1 MLEAIR
7 DRAQGWIAKVILAL
21 ITIPFALWGI
31 DSYFSG
37 GGKTESVAVV
47 GDANVTR
54 QAFSEA
60 IKEQT
65 DQMRQAMGQN
75 FDPAAAE
82 TKEFREQVLTRLTDE
97 EAMLQEAKAAGL
109 QIPDTQL
116 AAVLQQLPPFQEEG
130 KFSPDRYKR
139 VLAQRGYTPA
149 YFEYRLRR
157 DITLE
162 IQQQPPIAG
171 AMASATSVGLVA
183 RIAGQRREISVA
195 EISPATVAA
204 QVSISDQDV
213 QAYYESHKAD
223 FSEPEAVRVEYVS
236 LSLGD
241 LGKAI
246 PVTEKQVQDYFAA
259 NASKFGPPEERSA
272 SHILIAAPE
281 GDANARKQAKARA
294 EGLLA
299 AIRKAP
305 GTFAE
310 VAKRESQDPG
320 SAATGGSLGTF
331 GRGMMVKAFEDA
343 VFSMKQGEISNLVET
358 QFGFHI
364 IRLDGVNSSTPSLAT
379 VRQQVE
385 DDIRKQQA
393 QKQFA
398 DAAEQFSNLVYEQAS
413 NLKPA
418 ADALK
423 LPVKTSDWMT
433 KKGLAAAPFNSAKL
447 LEAIFAG
454 DVIKARQN
462 IEPVEI
468 ARNELVAARVIE
480 HRPARAKP
488 VAEVSAD
495 IRQKLVVEKTA
506 KLSEKQGQSLIEQL
520 KQGKEPGGLNWSAFK
535 VVSRQQPGEFDP
547 KALQAIM
554 RVDTTKLPNYLG
566 TSMQNGGYRVI
577 RVTRL
582 IDDAATDPGL
592 HSAVES
598 GLYQTYARTDAQ
610 AQIDLARSAQ
620 KVQIKQDVLDK
631 KE

>member
-37 GGKTESVAVV
+37 GGKTESVAEV

-54 QAFSEA
+54 QAFADA
-60 IKEQT
+60 IKEQA

-75 FDPAAAE
+75 FDPAAVE
-82 TKEFREQVLTRLTDE
+82 TKAFREQVLTRLTDE

-162 IQQQPPIAG
+162 IQQQPAIAG
-171 AMASATSVGLVA
+171 AMASATSVGLVS
-183 RIAGQRREISVA
+183 RIAGQRREISVS
-195 EISPATVAA
+195 EISPAIASA

-213 QAYYESHKAD
+213 QTYYEAHKTD
-223 FSEPEAVRVEYVS
+223 FTEPEAVRVEYVS

-281 GDANARKQAKARA
+281 GDANARKQAKSKAA
-294 EGLLA
+294 SLLVNLLQSP
-299 AIRKAP
+299 KSFP
-305 GTFAE
+305 E

-320 SAATGGSLGTF
+320 SAQAGGSLGAF
-331 GRGMMVKAFEDA
+331 GRGMMVKPFEDA
-343 VFSMKQGEISNLVET
+343 VFSMKIGELRLVET

-364 IRLDGVNSSTPSLAT
+364 IRLDGVNSSSPSLAS

-423 LPVKTSDWMT
+423 LQVRTSDWMT
-433 KKGLAAAPFNSAKL
+433 KKGLAMSPFNSAKL
-447 LEAIFAG
+447 LEAIFGG
-454 DVIKARQN
+454 DAIKARQN

-480 HRPARAKP
+480 HRPARSKP

-495 IRQKLVVEKTA
+495 IRQKLLVEKTA
-506 KLSEKQGQSLIEQL
+506 KLIEKQGQTLVEQL

-535 VVSRQQPGEFDP
+535 VISRQQPGEFDP
-547 KALQAIM
+547 KTLQAIM
-554 RVDTTKLPNYLG
+554 RVDMAKLPAYLG
-566 TSMQNGGYRVI
+566 ASMPNGGYRLI

-582 IDDAATDPGL
+582 INDAATDPGL
-592 HSAVES
+592 RSAVES
-598 GLYQTYARTDAQ
+598 GLFQTYARTDAQ

>member
-7 DRAQGWIAKVILAL
+7 NRAQGWLAKVILVL

-47 GDANVTR
+47 GDVNVTW
-54 QAFSEA
+54 QAYSDA
-60 IKEQT
+60 LKEQA
-65 DQMRQAMGQN
+65 DRMRQAMGQN
-75 FDPAAAE
+75 FDPAATE
-82 TKEFREQVLTRLTDE
+82 TKDFREQVLTRLTDE

-109 QIPDTQL
+109 QIPDTLL
-116 AAVLQQLPPFQEEG
+116 AAVLQQLPPFQEDG
-130 KFSPDRYKR
+130 KFSADLYKR
-139 VLAQRGYTPA
+139 VLAQRGYSPA

-162 IQQQPPIAG
+162 VQQKPVIAG
-171 AMASATSVGLVA
+171 AMVSATSVGLLTRV
-183 RIAGQRREISVA
+183 AGQRREISTT
-195 EISPATVAA
+195 EINSATISA
-204 QVSISDQDV
+204 QVSIGEQEV
-213 QAYYESHKAD
+213 QAYYEAHKAD
-223 FSEPEAVRVEYVS
+223 YTEPEAVRVEYVS
-236 LSLGD
+236 LSLAD
-241 LGKAI
+241 VAMAI

-305 GTFAE
+305 GTFAD

-320 SAATGGSLGTF
+320 SAAAGGSLGTF
-331 GRGMMVKAFEDA
+331 SRGVMVKPFEDA

-364 IRLDGVNSSTPSLAT
+364 IRLDGVKSSTPSLAT

-385 DDIRKQQA
+385 DEIRKQQA

-413 NLKPA
+413 SLKPT

-423 LPVKTSDWMT
+423 LPIRTSEWMT
-433 KKGLAAAPFNSAKL
+433 KKGLAVPPFNSTKL
-447 LEAIFAG
+447 LQAIFSVDA
-454 DVIKARQN
+454 IKSRQN
-462 IEPVEI
+462 IEPVEVT
-468 ARNELVAARVIE
+468 RNELVAARVIE
-480 HRPARAKP
+480 HRPSRHKP
-488 VAEVSAD
+488 ITEVSAD
-495 IRQKLVVEKTA
+495 IRQKLLVEKTA
-506 KLSEKQGQSLIEQL
+506 KLSEKLGQALIEQL
-520 KQGKEPGGLNWSAFK
+520 NQGKEPGGLNWSAFK

-547 KALQAIM
+547 KTLQAIM

-566 TSMQNGGYRVI
+566 TSMPNGSYRVI
-577 RVTRL
+577 RVTRN
-582 IDDAATDPGL
+582 INDAATDPGL
-592 HSAVES
+592 RSAVES
-598 GLYQTYARTDAQ
+598 GLFQTYARTDAQ

>member
-37 GGKTESVAVV
+37 GGQAESVADV
-47 GDANVTR
+47 GDAKVTR
-54 QAFSEA
+54 QAFA
-60 IKEQT
+60 DALKEQT
-65 DQMRQAMGQN
+65 DQMRQAMGPN
-75 FDPAAAE
+75 FDPAAVE
-82 TKEFREQVLTRLTDE
+82 TKAFREQVLTRLTDE

-109 QIPDTQL
+109 LVPDTQL
-116 AAVLQQLPPFQEEG
+116 AAVLQQLPTFQEDG

-149 YFEYRLRR
+149 YFEHRLRR

-162 IQQQPPIAG
+162 IQQQPAIAG
-171 AMASATSVGLVA
+171 TMVSATSVDLVA
-183 RIAGQRREISVA
+183 RIAGQRREISTA
-195 EISPATVAA
+195 EISPALITA
-204 QVSISDQDV
+204 QASVSDQDV
-213 QAYYESHKAD
+213 QAYYEAHKAD
-223 FSEPEAVRVEYVS
+223 YTEPEAVRVEYVS
-236 LSLGD
+236 LSLAE
-241 LGKAI
+241 LGKTI

-259 NASKFGPPEERSA
+259 NASRFGPPEERSA

-281 GDANARKQAKARA
+281 GDANARKQAKVKA
-294 EGLLA
+294 EGILA
-299 AIRKAP
+299 ALRKAP

-320 SAATGGSLGTF
+320 SAPNGGSLGTF
-331 GRGMMVKAFEDA
+331 GRGMMVKPFEDA

-364 IRLDGVNSSTPSLAT
+364 IRLDGVKSSTPTLAS

-385 DDIRKQQA
+385 DEIRKQQA

-398 DAAEQFSNLVYEQAS
+398 DAAEQFSNLVYEQATS
-413 NLKPA
+413 LKHA

-447 LEAIFAG
+447 LDAIFTG
-454 DVIKARQN
+454 DAIKSRQN

-468 ARNELVAARVIE
+468 ARNELVAARVID
-480 HRPARAKP
+480 HRPAGLKTL
-488 VAEVSAD
+488 AEVSSG
-495 IRQKLVVEKTA
+495 IRQKLLVEKTA
-506 KLSEKQGQSLIEQL
+506 KLSEKQGQALIGQL
-520 KQGKEPGGLNWSAFK
+520 RQGKEPGGLSWSAFK
-535 VVSRQQPGEFDP
+535 IVSRQQPEGLDP
-547 KALQAIM
+547 KTLQAVM
-554 RVDTTKLPNYLG
+554 RADTAKLPAYLG
-566 TSMQNGGYRVI
+566 APTANGGYRII
-577 RVTRL
+577 RITRF

-592 HSAVES
+592 RAAVES
-598 GLYQTYARTDAQ
+598 GLFQTYARTDVQ
-610 AQIDLARSAQ
+610 AQIDLARAAQ
-620 KVQIKQDVLDK
+620 KVQIRQDALDR

>member
-37 GGKTESVAVV
+37 GGKTETVAVV

-54 QAFSEA
+54 QAFSDA

-82 TKEFREQVLTRLTDE
+82 TREFREQVLNRLTDE

-183 RIAGQRREISVA
+183 RIAGQRREISIA
-195 EISPATVAA
+195 EISPAAVSD
-204 QVSISDQDV
+204 QVSISDQDI
-213 QAYYESHKAD
+213 QTYYESHKAD
-223 FSEPEAVRVEYVS
+223 FTESEAVRVEYVS

-246 PVTEKQVQDYFAA
+246 PVTEKQVQDHFAA

-299 AIRKAP
+299 VIRKAP

-331 GRGMMVKAFEDA
+331 GRGMMVKPFEDA

-364 IRLDGVNSSTPSLAT
+364 IRLDGVNSSSPSLAS

-385 DDIRKQQA
+385 DDIRNQQA

-398 DAAEQFSNLVYEQAS
+398 DVAEQFNNLVYEQAS
-413 NLKPA
+413 SLKPA
-418 ADALK
+418 AETLK
-423 LPVKTSDWMT
+423 LTVRTSDWMT
-433 KKGLAAAPFNSAKL
+433 KKGLAAVPFNSAKL
-447 LEAIFAG
+447 LEAIFTG
-454 DVIKARQN
+454 DAIKARQN
-462 IEPVEI
+462 IEPVEV

-495 IRQKLVVEKTA
+495 IRQKLVVEKTV

-535 VVSRQQPGEFDP
+535 VVSRQQPGELDP
-547 KALQAIM
+547 KTLQAIM
-554 RVDTTKLPNYLG
+554 RVDTVKLPNYLG
-566 TSMQNGGYRVI
+566 ASMPNGGYRVI

-592 HSAVES
+592 RSAVES
-598 GLYQTYARTDAQ
+598 GLFQTYARTDAQ

>member
-7 DRAQGWIAKVILAL
+7 DRAQGWIAKIILAL

-37 GGKTESVAVV
+37 GGKTESVAEV

-54 QAFSEA
+54 QAFSDA

-65 DQMRQAMGQN
+65 DQMRQALGQN
-75 FDPAAAE
+75 FDPAAVE
-82 TKEFREQVLTRLTDE
+82 TREFREQVLNRITDE

-116 AAVLQQLPPFQEEG
+116 AAVLQQLPPFQEDG

-162 IQQQPPIAG
+162 IQQQPAIAG
-171 AMASATSVGLVA
+171 AMASATSVGLVS
-183 RIAGQRREISVA
+183 RIAGQRREISVS
-195 EISPATVAA
+195 EISPAVASA

-213 QAYYESHKAD
+213 QAYYEAHKAD
-223 FSEPEAVRVEYVS
+223 FTEPEAVRVEYVS

-246 PVTEKQVQDYFAA
+246 AVTDKQVQDYFAA

-281 GDANARKQAKARA
+281 GDANARKQAKAKA
-294 EGLLA
+294 ESLLA

-331 GRGMMVKAFEDA
+331 GRGMMVKPFEDA

-364 IRLDGVNSSTPSLAT
+364 IKLDGVNSSMPSLAS
-379 VRQQVE
+379 VRLQVE
-385 DDIRKQQA
+385 EDIRKQQA

-423 LPVKTSDWMT
+423 LPVRTSDWIT
-433 KKGLAAAPFNSAKL
+433 KKGLAAVPFNSTKL

-454 DVIKARQN
+454 DAIKARQN

-480 HRPARAKP
+480 HRPARSKP
-488 VAEVSAD
+488 IAEVSAD
-495 IRQKLVVEKTA
+495 IRQKLLVEKTA
-506 KLSEKQGQSLIEQL
+506 KLIETQGQTLIEQL

-535 VVSRQQPGEFDP
+535 IVSRQQPGELDP
-547 KALQAIM
+547 KTLQAIM
-554 RVDTTKLPNYLG
+554 RADTAKMPAYLG
-566 TSMQNGGYRVI
+566 ASMPNGGYRVI

-582 IDDAATDPGL
+582 ISDAATDPGL
-592 HSAVES
+592 RSAVES
-598 GLYQTYARTDAQ
+598 GLFQTYARMDAQ

-631 KE
+631 EE

>member
-37 GGKTESVAVV
+37 GGKTETVAVV

-54 QAFSEA
+54 QAFSDA

-82 TKEFREQVLTRLTDE
+82 TKEFREQVLNRLTDE

-183 RIAGQRREISVA
+183 RIAGQRREISIA
-195 EISPATVAA
+195 EISPAAVSA
-204 QVSISDQDV
+204 QVSTSDQDI

-223 FSEPEAVRVEYVS
+223 FTEPEAVRVEYVS

-246 PVTEKQVQDYFAA
+246 SVTEKQVQDHFAV

-281 GDANARKQAKARA
+281 GDTNARKQAKVRA

-299 AIRKAP
+299 AIRNAP

-331 GRGMMVKAFEDA
+331 GRGMMVKPFEDV

-364 IRLDGVNSSTPSLAT
+364 IRLDGVNSSSPTLAT

-385 DDIRKQQA
+385 DDIRNQQA

-398 DAAEQFSNLVYEQAS
+398 DVAEQFNNLVYEQAS
-413 NLKPA
+413 SLKPA

-423 LPVKTSDWMT
+423 LTVRTSDWMT
-433 KKGLAAAPFNSAKL
+433 RKGLAAVPFNSAKL
-447 LEAIFAG
+447 LEAIFTG
-454 DVIKARQN
+454 DAIKVRQN
-462 IEPVEI
+462 IEPVEV

-480 HRPARAKP
+480 HRSARVKP

-520 KQGKEPGGLNWSAFK
+520 KQGKEPGGLNWSAFR
-535 VVSRQQPGEFDP
+535 VVSRQQPGVFDP

-554 RVDTTKLPNYLG
+554 RVDTTRLPNYLG
-566 TSMQNGGYRVI
+566 ASMPNGGYRVI

-582 IDDAATDPGL
+582 IDDAATDPDL
-592 HSAVES
+592 RSAVES
-598 GLYQTYARTDAQ
+598 GLFQAYARTDAQ
-610 AQIDLARSAQ
+610 AQIELARSAQ
-620 KVQIKQDVLDK
+620 KVQIKQEVLDK